1 MPYLKPSIRPF
12 LTVILLI
19 TVLAVAALS
28 QSGRGRPKVPQPSPA
43 GSQPQPITVPAAT
56 AVTKQEQAGTT
67 SRFVLRNG
75 MTVVINEQHATP
87 IVAAVA
93 CFKAGPLRESGMS
106 VVAKLVERMILRG
119 TVQRPGDRAVADLR
133 ALGASVEAT
142 TSYDG
147 TVYSLLASSEKFKDA
162 LTIQADMLQKP
173 SLDAD
178 AMAKEIPLV
187 IEEEK
192 LAPAESEEGATLASQ
207 VFATRKAEIGDQ
219 SLVRLLSFD
228 DPAAY
233 SMTQLINI
241 VFALMA
247 PATIEGLRSMTRERL
262 ADFYQSYYRP
272 DNLIISVAGDVST
285 FDTLVAIQQLYGGFG
300 VKPVKAIE
308 EKGGAAEVAQ
318 PGAPSPTQQARSSAP
333 LSDNQQPI
341 ARTVHTES
349 SGTATGKFPPV
360 TGQDKLHYALDRA
373 DISQSVVSIG
383 FRVSGAESKDRPAL
397 EVLSALAGKGRASR
411 LSSSLIDGQM
421 VASRIE
427 SNYLVFA
434 DVGLLTIQMSPATDS
449 REGASIDRAES
460 ALFKELDRLRRELPT
475 EGEMARAKTLLEKRF
490 VDETG
495 TYLGRARALARAEAA
510 GAAVRSAL
518 DYGARLR
525 AVSAEEVRRAAARYL
540 TLVNTSIHEYQPL
553 SALARTFDATSFATT
568 VTAWAPGF
576 AETVENAAA
585 RPPDANSPAPPPQRA
600 ERSPEQRMLIE
611 SMQALPI
618 RDFSTLNGPKAFVR
632 EDHSQPKVTV
642 AILFQGGL
650 LIEDASTS
658 GITELMLRSILY
670 GTPRRPFLQ
679 LTQEL
684 EQLGAD
690 VQLVAEP
697 DYFGFILSV
706 LSRNADRA
714 LRLVRE
720 EIEEP
725 AFRDDD
731 IARARLAQ
739 IGSIRAARDSSFA
752 RSHELLLQAL
762 FPGQPYSLPP
772 HGREEVV
779 AALTSDKLRD
789 WHQRVIKRQLPV
801 AIIVGDTDGSALV
814 SSQVAEGFRRRD
826 VDTVTQVR
834 VPQAATPTEKIEQR
848 HREQTTVAIGFAG
861 PKADSPDLAA
871 LQLIETSMNREGG
884 RLLRE
889 VRDKQNVIST
899 GVVVDYSMF
908 VGGGIV
914 AYAVTSPG
922 NEQRTRAA
930 LMSEFE
936 RIARRG
942 LTSEELAS
950 SRAMTATSRVAL
962 LQSQSQQALEYAR
975 AIFYRRQA
983 SDTDT
988 FVEVAS
994 KVTDEDIKRVAA
1006 AYFKASA
1013 ASAGIVRGSS
1023 QPPVSPAKQ
1032 N

>member
-1 MPYLKPSIRPF
+1 
-12 LTVILLI
+12 
-19 TVLAVAALS
+19 
-28 QSGRGRPKVPQPSPA
+28 VPD
-43 GSQPQPITVPAAT
+43 AT
-56 AVTKQEQAGTT
+56 AVTSQEQSGTT

-75 MTVVINEQHATP
+75 MTVVISEQHATP
-87 IVAAVA
+87 IAAAVA
-93 CFKAGPLRESGMS
+93 CFRAGPLRESGMS
-106 VVAKLVERMILRG
+106 VAAKLVEHMILRG
-119 TVQRPGDRAVADLR
+119 RVQRPGDRAVADLR

-162 LTIQADMLQKP
+162 LAIQADLLQKP
-173 SLDAD
+173 SLDAG

-187 IEEEK
+187 IEEGK
-192 LAPAESEEGATLASQ
+192 LAAVESERGATLASQ
-207 VFATRKAEIGDQ
+207 VLATRKAEVGDQ
-219 SLVRLLSFD
+219 ALVRLASFD

-233 SMTQLINI
+233 SMTHLINI
-241 VFALMA
+241 AFSLTA
-247 PATIEGLRSMTRERL
+247 PATIEDLRSMTPERL
-262 ADFYQSYYRP
+262 ADFYQRHYRP

-300 VKPVKAIE
+300 VKLGTAIE
-308 EKGGAAEVAQ
+308 EKGRAAESAQ
-318 PGAPSPTQQARSSAP
+318 HRAPSPTQQARSSVP
-333 LSDNQQPI
+333 LSDNPQPI
-341 ARTVHTES
+341 ARDVRTES
-349 SGTATGKFPPV
+349 SGAAKGKFPPE
-360 TGQDKLHYALDRA
+360 TRQDRLRYALDRA
-373 DISQSVVSIG
+373 DITQSVVSIG
-383 FRVSGAESKDRPAL
+383 FQVPGAESKDRPAL
-397 EVLSALAGKGRASR
+397 EVLTALAGKGRASR

-421 VASRIE
+421 VANRIE
-427 SNYLVFA
+427 SDYLVFA
-434 DVGLLTIQMSPATDS
+434 DVGLLTIQMSLASDS

-495 TYLGRARALARAEAA
+495 TYLGRASALARAEAA
-510 GAAVRSAL
+510 GVAVRSAL

-525 AVSAEEVRRAAARYL
+525 AVSAEDVRRVAARYL
-540 TLVNTSIHEYQPL
+540 TLINTSIHEYEPL
-553 SALARTFDATSFATT
+553 FAPARTFDANSFSTT

-576 AETVENAAA
+576 AEAVENAAA
-585 RPPDANSPAPPPQRA
+585 RPAGVASPAPVPQGA

-611 SMQALPI
+611 SMQPLPI

-642 AILFQGGL
+642 AILFQGGR
-650 LIEDASTS
+650 LIEDGSTS
-658 GITELMLRSILY
+658 GTTELMLRSILY
-670 GTPRRPFLQ
+670 GTPRRPFFQ

-690 VQLVAEP
+690 VLIVAEP
-697 DYFGFILSV
+697 DYFGFVLSV

-714 LRLVRE
+714 LKLVRE

-725 AFRDDD
+725 ALRDDD

-739 IGSIRAARDSSFA
+739 IGSIRAALDSSFA
-752 RSHELLLQAL
+752 RSRELLLQAL

-789 WHQRVIKRQLPV
+789 WHQRVVKRQLPV

-834 VPQAATPTEKIEQR
+834 VPQPGTATEKTEQR
-848 HREQTTVAIGFAG
+848 RREQTTIAVGFVG

-889 VRDKQNVIST
+889 VRDRQNAIST
-899 GVVVDYSMF
+899 GVVDDYSMF
-908 VGGGIV
+908 VAGGIV

-930 LMSEFE
+930 LLSEFE
-936 RIARRG
+936 RIARNG
-942 LTSEELAS
+942 LTSDELAS
-950 SRAMTATSRVAL
+950 SRAMAATSRIAL
-962 LQSQSQQALEYAR
+962 LQSQWQQALEYAR

-983 SDTDT
+983 SDADT
-988 FVEVAS
+988 FVERSS
-994 KVTDEDIKRVAA
+994 KVTDEDIKRVAS

-1023 QPPVSPAKQ
+1023 QPPVSPPPKQ
-1032 N
+1032 D

>member
-1 MPYLKPSIRPF
+1 MS
-12 LTVILLI
+12 
-19 TVLAVAALS
+19 AA
-28 QSGRGRPKVPQPSPA
+28 
-43 GSQPQPITVPAAT
+43 
-56 AVTKQEQAGTT
+56 
-67 SRFVLRNG
+67 
-75 MTVVINEQHATP
+75 
-87 IVAAVA
+87 
-93 CFKAGPLRESGMS
+93 
-106 VVAKLVERMILRG
+106 AKLVERMVLRG

-133 ALGASVEAT
+133 ALGASIEAT
-142 TSYDG
+142 TSRDG

-162 LTIQADMLQKP
+162 LEIQADMLQKP

-178 AMAKEIPLV
+178 AMAKEIPLL
-187 IEEEK
+187 IEEGK
-192 LAPAESEEGATLASQ
+192 AAESQGGATLVSQ
-207 VFATRKAEIGDQ
+207 VFATRRAEVGDQ
-219 SLVRLLSFD
+219 ALVRLVSFD
-228 DPAAY
+228 DPTAY

-241 VFALMA
+241 AFDLA

-262 ADFYQSYYRP
+262 ADFYQTHYRP

-285 FDTLVAIQQLYGGFG
+285 FDTLVAIQRLYGGFG
-300 VKPVKAIE
+300 VKLGTSIE
-308 EKGGAAEVAQ
+308 EKGRAAEITRPRPPSQQAH
-318 PGAPSPTQQARSSAP
+318 GAPP
-333 LSDNQQPI
+333 LSNSQQPI
-341 ARTVHTES
+341 GRTVHNETS
-349 SGTATGKFPPV
+349 VMPTGMPPPT
-360 TGQDKLHYALDRA
+360 TGEDKLHYGLDRA
-373 DISQSVVSIG
+373 DITQSVVSIG
-383 FRVSGAESKDRPAL
+383 FRVPGAESKDRPAL
-397 EVLSALAGKGRASR
+397 EVLTALAGKGRASR

-427 SNYLVFA
+427 SNYLAFA
-434 DVGLLTIQMSPATDS
+434 DGGLLAIQMSPATDS

-495 TYLGRARALARAEAA
+495 TYLGRASALARAEAA
-510 GAAVRSAL
+510 GVAVRSAL

-525 AVSAEEVRRAAARYL
+525 AVSAEDVRRAAARYL
-540 TLVNTSIHEYQPL
+540 TLINTSIHEYEPL
-553 SALARTFDATSFATT
+553 SAPARTFDASSFAAT

-576 AETVENAAA
+576 AETVDNAAA
-585 RPPDANSPAPPPQRA
+585 RPADAASPAPVLQGTG
-600 ERSPEQRMLIE
+600 RSPEQRMLIE
-611 SMQALPI
+611 SMQPLPI

-642 AILFQGGL
+642 AILFQGGR
-650 LIEDASTS
+650 LIEDVSTT

-670 GTPRRPFLQ
+670 GTPRRPFFP

-684 EQLGAD
+684 EQLGAE
-690 VQLVAEP
+690 VRIVAEP
-697 DYFGFILSV
+697 DYFGFVLSV

-714 LRLVRE
+714 LKLVRE

-739 IGSIRAARDSSFA
+739 IGSIRAARDSSFE
-752 RSHELLLQAL
+752 RSRELLLQAL
-762 FPGQPYSLPP
+762 FSGQPYSLPP

-789 WHQRVIKRQLPV
+789 WHQRVIKRQIPV

-826 VDTVTQVR
+826 VDTVTQVK
-834 VPQAATPTEKIEQR
+834 VPQAATATEKIEQR
-848 HREQTTVAIGFAG
+848 HREQTTVAIGFVG
-861 PKADSPDLAA
+861 PKADSQDLAA

-889 VRDKQNVIST
+889 VRDRQNVISA
-899 GVVVDYSMF
+899 GVVDDYCMF
-908 VGGGIV
+908 VAGVIV

-930 LMSEFE
+930 LISELE
-936 RIARRG
+936 RMARSG
-942 LTSEELAS
+942 ITPEELAS
-950 SRAMTATSRVAL
+950 SRAMASTSRVAL
-962 LQSQSQQALEYAR
+962 LQSQSEQALEYAR

-988 FVEVAS
+988 LVERLS
-994 KVTDEDIKRVAA
+994 KVTDEDIKRVAS